1 MSRLQGKV
9 AVVTGAASGI
19 GLAAVEV
26 FAREGA
32 QVLAVDIEGAALQAA
47 VSGLAES
54 SAGASGGWAA
64 AADGSAAGP
73 AGRVI
78 PFVADVTDEARVAAA
93 MARATIEFGGIDIV
107 IPNAGIFGQ
116 HAHIQD
122 CSLESFDRV
131 MQVNVTGVVATI
143 KHAVPYLVERGGG
156 AIVITSSVGA
166 VLGNPGSVAYAASKH
181 ALTAVMK
188 VAAVELAPHKIRV
201 NTVNPGLVDT
211 PMIHAI
217 EVDLAPGDREKG
229 RAILQD
235 ATLLKRYVA
244 PAEVAGLMLFLA
256 ADTGSFCTGG
266 MYMIDGGMQ
275 YCLQH
280 G

>member
-1 MSRLQGKV
+1 MDLSRLSGKN

-19 GLAAVEV
+19 GLAAVSL

-32 QVLAVDIEGAALQAA
+32 QVMAVDRDAEALERATQR
-47 VSGLAES
+47 LAGDGTGKL
-54 SAGASGGWAA
+54 AGKIA
-64 AADGSAAGP
+64 
-73 AGRVI
+73 
-78 PFVADVTDEARVAAA
+78 PFVADVTMEDQIAAA
-93 MARATIEFGGIDIV
+93 MSQAGEQFGGIDV
-107 IPNAGIFGQ
+107 LVPNAGIFGQ

-122 CSLESFDRV
+122 CSIESFDQV
-131 MQVNVTGVVATI
+131 MRVNVAGVVATI
-143 KHAVPYLVERGGG
+143 KWAVPQMIRRGGG
-156 AIVITSSVGA
+156 SIVITSSVGA
-166 VLGNPGSVAYAASKH
+166 VVGNPGSVAYAASKH

-211 PMIHAI
+211 PMIRAI
-217 EVDLAPGDREKG
+217 EGDLSPDDPKKG
-229 RAILQD
+229 RAILQE
-235 ATLLKRYVA
+235 ATFLKRYVD
-244 PAEVAGLMLFLA
+244 PSEVAELMLFLA

-280 G
+280 